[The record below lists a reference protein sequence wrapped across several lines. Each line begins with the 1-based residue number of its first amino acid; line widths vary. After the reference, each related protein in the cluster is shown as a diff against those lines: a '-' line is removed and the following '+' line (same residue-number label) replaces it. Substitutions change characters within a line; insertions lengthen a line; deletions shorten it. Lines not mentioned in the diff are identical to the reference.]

1 MRFFYF
7 LLLVIFLGA
16 VAVFAV
22 QNKDPI
28 TVKYLDREASYPL
41 AAIVGAAYVLG
52 MLSGWTV
59 VGMVR
64 RSFRRVTERA

>member
-7 LLLVIFLGA
+7 LLLVLFLGA
-16 VAVFAV
+16 VTVFAV

-52 MLSGWTV
+52 MFSGWTV

-64 RSFRRVTERA
+64 RSFARVTERA